1 MYDGR
6 IVAVGRSEAGRN
18 AVMYRVS
25 SRSFPNRQ
33 AVDND
38 GMLAIIPRPGA
49 EADLQKS
56 PYIAYNA
63 LRLSG
68 EWAVATNGSHTDPI
82 AEKIGAGLPPRDA
95 LVLCLSAMDYEH
107 DDLDTPCIAAVVPH
121 TGDVAWLAI
130 VRADALVVKAVE
142 LHAGRARYLA
152 TYEANDIDE
161 AQSSDFDAASGED
174 AAAFVVSGGVFAGLE
189 RPVTSAAALATDDGF
204 SLGTY
209 VVEAPA

>member
-1 MYDGR
+1 MYVGR

-38 GMLAIIPRPGA
+38 GTLAIVPRPGA

-63 LRLSG
+63 LRLAG

-82 AEKIGAGLPPRDA
+82 VEKIAAGLPPRDA

-107 DDLDTPCIAAVVPH
+107 DDLDTPRIAAVVPR

-130 VRADALVVKAVE
+130 VRADALVVKAVG
-142 LHAGRARYLA
+142 LAAGRARYLA

-161 AQSSDFDAASGED
+161 AFSSDFDAASGEE
-174 AAAFVVSGGVFAGLE
+174 AAAFVVSGGAFADLE
-189 RPVTSAAALATDDGF
+189 RPVTSAAALATDGGF

-209 VVEAPA
+209 VVEAPT

>member
-1 MYDGR
+1 MYVGR
-6 IVAVGRSEAGRN
+6 IVAVGRSKAGRN

-38 GMLAIIPRPGA
+38 GTLAIVPRPGA

-63 LRLSG
+63 LRLAG
-68 EWAVATNGSHTDPI
+68 EWAVAANGSHTDPI
-82 AEKIGAGLPPRDA
+82 AEKIAAGLPPRDA

-107 DDLDTPCIAAVVPH
+107 DDLDTPRIAAVVPR

-130 VRADALVVKAVE
+130 VRPDALVVKAVG
-142 LHAGRARYLA
+142 LDAGRARYLA
-152 TYEANDIDE
+152 TYEANDVDE
-161 AQSSDFDAASGED
+161 AFSSDFDAASGEE
-174 AAAFVVSGGVFAGLE
+174 AAAFVVSGGAFVDLE
-189 RPVTSAAALATDDGF
+189 RPVTSAAALATDSGF

-209 VVEAPA
+209 VVEQPG